1 MPSARSRLFYRLLKY
16 QASRAGQ
23 NASLEQQREQLES
36 LAKYQPVPPR
46 VDVQRIQAGNAPA
59 EWLRPGGTGDGRA
72 LLFFH
77 GGGYTMGSCNT
88 NRALAARVA
97 VASAAPALIFDYR
110 LAPEYPFPAALE
122 DALAAYRWL
131 ISSGISPRKIAF
143 AGGSAGGGLAIAT
156 ALSLR
161 DDGDPLPAAIVCLSP
176 WVDLALTGES
186 MTTRAGVDP
195 VISREYCQAQ
205 VARYIGDRDPRSPL
219 ISPLYADLHGLP
231 PMLIQVGGYETLLSD
246 SVRLADRARNA
257 GVDVTF
263 ETWEGMW
270 HVWQLSARFVPEG
283 RQAIDK
289 IGAFIRSHID

>member
-36 LAKYQPVPPR
+36 LAKYQPMPPK
-46 VDVQRIQAGNAPA
+46 VDVQRTQAGNVPA
-59 EWLRPGGTGDGRA
+59 EWLRPGGTGGDRA

-110 LAPEYPFPAALE
+110 LAPENPFPAALE

-143 AGGSAGGGLAIAT
+143 AGGSAGGGLAMA
-156 ALSLR
+156 AAVSLR

-186 MTTRAGVDP
+186 MTTRAGFCWFAEFMVLAQTCQGLR
-195 VISREYCQAQ
+195 ILRICSR
-205 VARYIGDRDPRSPL
+205 
-219 ISPLYADLHGLP
+219 
-231 PMLIQVGGYETLLSD
+231 
-246 SVRLADRARNA
+246 RLASPSRTSTNSFR
-257 GVDVTF
+257 
-263 ETWEGMW
+263 
-270 HVWQLSARFVPEG
+270 P
-283 RQAIDK
+283 K
-289 IGAFIRSHID
+289 IGIGFAFWAS